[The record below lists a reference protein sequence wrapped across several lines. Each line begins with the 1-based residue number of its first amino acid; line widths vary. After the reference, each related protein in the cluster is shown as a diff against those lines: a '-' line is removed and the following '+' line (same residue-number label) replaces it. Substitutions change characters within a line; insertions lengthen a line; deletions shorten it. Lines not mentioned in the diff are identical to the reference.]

1 MAPPPCPLERAL
13 NGEDISLVAA
23 QEIDRGPVPETTTTT
38 TDKTTTQVAAPEE
51 GVVSPALQEV
61 EVEVE
66 A

>member
-1 MAPPPCPLERAL
+1 L